1 MNTKSNNFL
10 IFQPSKSAMQSGLGK
25 SEKWCLSNST
35 ANESFINSIFCWTG
49 SSNSEK
55 NLTLFFDTL
64 ESAVRYAES
73 KSFKFD
79 VIEPKKRKI
88 IKKSYSRNFI
98 K

>member
-10 IFQPSKSAMQSGLGK
+10 IFQPSNSAMQSGLGK
-25 SEKWCLSNST
+25 SGKWCLSNST
-35 ANESFINSIFCWTG
+35 ANELFISSVFCWTG

-73 KSFKFD
+73 KSLKFD